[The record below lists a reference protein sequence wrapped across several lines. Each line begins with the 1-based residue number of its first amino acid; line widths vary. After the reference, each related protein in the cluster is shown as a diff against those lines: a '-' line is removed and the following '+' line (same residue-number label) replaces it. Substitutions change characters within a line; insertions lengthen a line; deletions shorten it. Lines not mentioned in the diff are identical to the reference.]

1 MREST
6 PWRKPLVQKA
16 LVWCWRVR
24 ALLSSLLMSFAFLPL
39 RSASHRQDFR
49 AFRSTSTTS
58 HACSARDRGPL
69 RVRSTCRSPSHGCVA
84 CGIGLK
90 SSGEFMQKVYLDTRA
105 ALAGLLKDG
114 MLIMAGGFGLCGI
127 PEQLILAIRD
137 SGVKNLTV
145 VSNNCGIDGVGL
157 GILLDSRQIKK
168 MISSYVGENKTFAQ
182 QYLAGELE
190 IEFNPQGT
198 LAERIRAG
206 GAGIPAFFT
215 KTGAGT
221 LIAEGKEEREIA
233 GERYVLERGLVADLS
248 IVHAWKGDTEGNL
261 VYRKTARNFNP
272 MMATAGRVTVA
283 EVENLVEPG
292 KIDPDH
298 IITPG
303 IYVQRLV
310 HVPNAEKRIEQRTVR
325 KRA

>member
-1 MREST
+1 MKKVY
-6 PWRKPLVQKA
+6 PDA
-16 LVWCWRVR
+16 
-24 ALLSSLLMSFAFLPL
+24 
-39 RSASHRQDFR
+39 RSA
-49 AFRSTSTTS
+49 
-58 HACSARDRGPL
+58 
-69 RVRSTCRSPSHGCVA
+69 
-84 CGIGLK
+84 
-90 SSGEFMQKVYLDTRA
+90 
-105 ALAGLLKDG
+105 LADVLKDG
-114 MLIMAGGFGLCGI
+114 MLIMSGGFGLCGI
-127 PEQLILAIRD
+127 PETLILAIRD

-145 VSNNCGIDGVGL
+145 VSNNAGIDGVGL
-157 GILLDSRQIKK
+157 GVLLDTHQIRK
-168 MISSYVGENKTFAQ
+168 MISSYVGENKTFAK

-215 KTGAGT
+215 RTGAGT
-221 LIAEGKEEREIA
+221 DIAKGKEERTFD
-233 GERYVLERGLVADLS
+233 GDRYIMETGLVADLS

-272 MMATAGRVTVA
+272 MMASAGKITVA

-292 KIDPDH
+292 VLDPDR

-303 IYVQRLV
+303 IFVQRIIA
-310 HVPNAEKRIEQRTVR
+310 VPNATKHIEARTTR